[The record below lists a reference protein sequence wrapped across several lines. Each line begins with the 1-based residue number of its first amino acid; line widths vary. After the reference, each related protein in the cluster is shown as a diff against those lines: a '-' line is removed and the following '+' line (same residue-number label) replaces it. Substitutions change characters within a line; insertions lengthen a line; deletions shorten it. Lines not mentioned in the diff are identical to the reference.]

1 MIDKAIKATTQEHLD
16 IYTIKEHFVILKDGS
31 TALVLQIS
39 AINFGLLSEEEQD
52 ALIFSYASLL
62 NSLSFP
68 IQIIVRSVKKDITSY
83 LELLDDRLEQT
94 SSQKLKE
101 QIVKYRSF
109 IRSLVKKNKVL
120 EKKFYVVIP
129 YSYLGVNQVSNNLN
143 PLAKPPQKPPQD
155 VDFLVAKSKQELYP
169 RRDHL
174 IRQFARLGLQCRQ
187 LTTQELVTLFY
198 KTYNPSTQG
207 IEQYLTLPT
216 DYETPAVQTK
226 VRNLYTEKDTPTAP
240 IAPTP
245 TTPIPTPATPTQP
258 TTPPPSNPP
267 IIPHQTTTTPQ
278 DQPHSPTPQPTT
290 PPNPS
295 PITPPTQPTFSSPS
309 PSPLPSPSP
318 TPPPASPTQNQ
329 TLSMPLHHLHP
340 LTQTPNLST
349 SRPSRLS
356 YPSLPSGHLT
366 ASTFSFLVTHFLP

>member
-109 IRSLVKKNKVL
+109 IRSLVKKNRVL
-120 EKKFYVVIP
+120 EKKFFVVIP

-155 VDFLVAKSKQELYP
+155 VDFLVSKSKQELYP

-198 KTYNPSTQG
+198 KTYNPSTEG

-226 VRNLYTEKDTPTAP
+226 IRNLYTEKDAPTTSTIPTPTAP
-240 IAPTP
+240 TPSPTTPSP
-245 TTPIPTPATPTQP
+245 TTPIQLTTPTSPTPPITPSQTATTTQAQPQSHTLQP
-258 TTPPPSNPP
+258 TTPPS
-267 IIPHQTTTTPQ
+267 
-278 DQPHSPTPQPTT
+278 
-290 PPNPS
+290 PS
-295 PITPPTQPTFSSPS
+295 PITPPSQPIFPSPS
-309 PSPLPSPSP
+309 PSPAPTSSTQNPSQTMPVLPPTPTNPNPQISPPPDPADSVIPPSPPVTS
-318 TPPPASPTQNQ
+318 PPPPSP
-329 TLSMPLHHLHP
+329 
-340 LTQTPNLST
+340 
-349 SRPSRLS
+349 
-356 YPSLPSGHLT
+356 
-366 ASTFSFLVTHFLP
+366 FS